1 MTMCDD
7 ESCSHSAGL
16 SAVTANVNDA
26 AGNSAVQA
34 SVNAWYDVT
43 DPTTTIGSV
52 DISADTGSSDTDFI
66 TKTAAQT
73 VTATLST
80 ALASDETLQ
89 ISVNAGSSWSD
100 DDHATGDGTGVS
112 IGGVTLGAGTS
123 SIKFR
128 IVDDAGNT
136 GAVSTT
142 AYTLDTTAPT
152 LGSVGIATAGTGNAN
167 DGDVITLSFTSSETI
182 QTSPTCTF
190 ADSAGNAMDNSGSI
204 TYTDG
209 GSNAWTCKITTH
221 NSDPNGAI
229 TFSIAFT
236 DVGGT
241 AGVADTSVDDG
252 SSVTIDNT
260 HPTLG
265 TVGIVDAG
273 TGNANNGDDI
283 TLTFTGSETIQTPTC
298 TIKDGGGNTMDNSV
312 ATTNTGGNVWTCVV
326 ETHDNDADGTVTF
339 SIAFSDS
346 AGNAGTADTTV
357 DDGSSVTIDNTHPTL
372 GTVGIATAGT
382 GNANNGDDVTLTF
395 TATETI
401 GTPTCTM
408 KDGGGNTMDNS
419 VTTTHTGS
427 NVWTCVVSTHDNDAD
442 GAMSFSIAFSDSAGN
457 AGVADTTVDD
467 SSTVTID
474 NTHPT
479 LSSVS
484 IATAGTGNANNG
496 DDITLSFTASE
507 GIQTPTCTIKDGG
520 GNTMDNSVAV
530 TEGSSNAWTCVV
542 DTHDNDADGA
552 VTFSIAFSDDANNA
566 GTADT
571 SVDDS
576 SSVTID
582 NTHPTL
588 TNIAMTTSGNS
599 GYAKSGDTVT
609 LTITVSES
617 VTSLACTIDGEAA
630 TMGGSGTSWTAALTA
645 SGDETAGSATFSC
658 GSHVDAAGNTGAA
671 DTTADSGAVTFDFV
685 VPTLGTV
692 GIATAGTGNANN
704 GDDVTLTF
712 TASETI
718 QTPTCTMKDGG
729 GNTMDNSV
737 TTTHT
742 GSNVWTCVVS
752 THDNDADG
760 AMSFSIAFSDSAG
773 NAGTADTTVD
783 DSSTVTIDN
792 AHPTLSS
799 VSIATAGTGN
809 ANDGDDVT
817 LSFTASE
824 GIQTPTCTMKDGGGN
839 TMDNS
844 VSVTEGSSNA
854 WTCVVEVNNADVNGA
869 MTFSIAFTDVG
880 GTAGVADT
888 SVDDG
893 SSVTIDNT
901 HPTMTPVSIAVDNTG
916 NANDGDDITL
926 SFTTSEGIQTPTCTF
941 TSGGAAMA
949 DSSITVAE
957 GNNNAWTCVLDVA
970 NGDTDGG
977 VAFSIAF
984 TDDAGNA
991 GTAVSAVTDGTSVT
1005 VDNTHPTVSSIT
1017 FADTALK
1024 AGETSLVTIVFSEAV
1039 ASFAN
1044 ADPVSYTHLTLPTNR
1059 EV

>member
-1 MTMCDD
+1 TSVDDGSSVTIDNTHPTVSSITFADTALKAGETSLVTIVFSEAVASFANADLTIGGGTMSAVADSGDATTWTSTFTPTADTEDDTNVLVVASSFTDTAGNAASAGLTSGNYEVETLKPTASNIAMTTSNSNSAYAKSGDTITLTITMSETVTSLSCTIDGEATTMGGSGTSWTSALTISGDETEQNTVFSCGSAQDAAGNTMVADTSANSGAVTVDLTVPIVGIGTVAGDGYINEDEASSFTITGTANGADSQTVTVTYGGATETATVASGGTWTMTMCDD

-52 DISADTGSSDTDFI
+52 DISADTGSSDSDFI

-427 NVWTCVVSTHDNDAD
+427 NVWTCVVTTHDNDAD
-442 GAMSFSIAFSDSAGN
+442 GAMTFSVAYTDSAGN
-457 AGVADTTVDD
+457 AGTAETT
-467 SSTVTID
+467 
-474 NTHPT
+474 
-479 LSSVS
+479 
-484 IATAGTGNANNG
+484 
-496 DDITLSFTASE
+496 
-507 GIQTPTCTIKDGG
+507 
-520 GNTMDNSVAV
+520 
-530 TEGSSNAWTCVV
+530 
-542 DTHDNDADGA
+542 
-552 VTFSIAFSDDANNA
+552 
-566 GTADT
+566 
-571 SVDDS
+571 VDDS

-609 LTITVSES
+609 LTITVSET

-630 TMGGSGTSWTAALTA
+630 TMGG
-645 SGDETAGSATFSC
+645 
-658 GSHVDAAGNTGAA
+658 
-671 DTTADSGAVTFDFV
+671 
-685 VPTLGTV
+685 
-692 GIATAGTGNANN
+692 
-704 GDDVTLTF
+704 
-712 TASETI
+712 
-718 QTPTCTMKDGG
+718 
-729 GNTMDNSV
+729 
-737 TTTHT
+737 
-742 GSNVWTCVVS
+742 
-752 THDNDADG
+752 
-760 AMSFSIAFSDSAG
+760 
-773 NAGTADTTVD
+773 
-783 DSSTVTIDN
+783 
-792 AHPTLSS
+792 
-799 VSIATAGTGN
+799 
-809 ANDGDDVT
+809 
-817 LSFTASE
+817 
-824 GIQTPTCTMKDGGGN
+824 
-839 TMDNS
+839 
-844 VSVTEGSSNA
+844 
-854 WTCVVEVNNADVNGA
+854 
-869 MTFSIAFTDVG
+869 
-880 GTAGVADT
+880 
-888 SVDDG
+888 
-893 SSVTIDNT
+893 
-901 HPTMTPVSIAVDNTG
+901 
-916 NANDGDDITL
+916 
-926 SFTTSEGIQTPTCTF
+926 
-941 TSGGAAMA
+941 
-949 DSSITVAE
+949 
-957 GNNNAWTCVLDVA
+957 
-970 NGDTDGG
+970 
-977 VAFSIAF
+977 
-984 TDDAGNA
+984 
-991 GTAVSAVTDGTSVT
+991 
-1005 VDNTHPTVSSIT
+1005 
-1017 FADTALK
+1017 
-1024 AGETSLVTIVFSEAV
+1024 
-1039 ASFAN
+1039 
-1044 ADPVSYTHLTLPTNR
+1044 
-1059 EV
+1059 